1 MQEEIHKELWD
12 RDERISINK
21 IEVNPD
27 KVFKIQEGVQI
38 NGQKIPDPK
47 LHQLI
52 SFIKSGIRIAGYILL
67 PFSLEIAAGVLIL
80 SEIIGII
87 EELV

>member
-1 MQEEIHKELWD
+1 MQEELHKELWD

-27 KVFKIQEGVQI
+27 KVFKIQEGIEV

-47 LHQLI
+47 NHQII
-52 SFIKSGIRIAGYILL
+52 SFTKSGIRILGYIFL
-67 PFSLEIAAGVLIL
+67 PFSLEIATILLIL
-80 SEIIGII
+80 SEVVGII